1 MPQEQEPEESYC
13 YSCDNSYTLDE
24 LYTSEHDYELRCYDC
39 NNDHHAAYEDENEDS
54 YGIFDYSYTPE
65 LNFWNDGG
73 IANSR
78 ARRSPAGWL
87 SDNSLWVSAVKTNP
101 ILTDLYLGPEIEVEC
116 TDGKIAKGADWVYDQ
131 AGRDVV
137 YLKHDGSLSHGF
149 EIVGHPGTLGYYMN
163 HFNWDAITGLSDLGF
178 KSWNRRSC
186 GLHVHLSR
194 SAFIDEKHLF
204 KFFYLFYKNSR
215 EMVQFAGRES
225 GFASWSIREFLSRY
239 NTWGESDD
247 LIGHS
252 FMKYAKG
259 EAIND
264 NRYCAINL
272 RRRQTIELRFFRPSL
287 RKETVQAA
295 FQMCDAAH
303 RYTASL
309 STQDVMKNNALAFG
323 AFREW
328 IASNPF
334 DNRYLV
340 LDARINERVL

>member
-1 MPQEQEPEESYC
+1 MCLLTFIPEGVTPDMS
-13 YSCDNSYTLDE
+13 
-24 LYTSEHDYELRCYDC
+24 HFAVAAR
-39 NNDHHAAYEDENEDS
+39 NN
-54 YGIFDYSYTPE
+54 P
-65 LNFWNDGG
+65 DG
-73 IANSR
+73 
-78 ARRSPAGWL
+78 
-87 SDNSLWVSAVKTNP
+87 
-101 ILTDLYLGPEIEVEC
+101 
-116 TDGKIAKGADWVYDQ
+116 
-131 AGRDVV
+131 
-137 YLKHDGSLSHGF
+137 F
-149 EIVGHPGTLGYYMN
+149 
-163 HFNWDAITGLSDLGF
+163 
-178 KSWNRRSC
+178 
-186 GLHVHLSR
+186 
-194 SAFIDEKHLF
+194 
-204 KFFYLFYKNSR
+204 
-215 EMVQFAGRES
+215 
-225 GFASWSIREFLSRY
+225 GFAILSRY
-239 NTWGESDD
+239 NSWGESDD

-303 RYTASL
+303 RYTAGV